1 MSNVACDIKYAFR
14 SLARSPGFT
23 IAAALTVAVAVG
35 PTTAMFSVVNGI
47 LLRPLPYK
55 DADRLIRIIE
65 RIGEHAPTGV
75 RLRAG
80 GGGMELTEIGVVR
93 VRTRSL
99 SNIAPYELTTATL
112 VTRGE
117 VVSVEATRAGA
128 ALFEMLAVPPLL
140 GRTVN
145 ADDEKGGGQAVVV
158 LSHALWQGRFEA
170 RTDVIGDIVSI
181 DGRDHTVVGVM
192 PRGFEFPPETPAQLW
207 TPFSAPVTTRSFRP
221 VIARL
226 ADGRTMEEAAV
237 EVTRIIN
244 QYRLSLDTQAS
255 MAGRVPLGASPPPPP
270 PPPLDPR
277 GAKPAPPRERLAAP
291 PPLPQAE
298 FQVATVQ
305 DQLVG
310 PVRRG
315 VQILMLGVVVLL
327 LIGCANV
334 ANLMLARTTWR
345 ERELAVRAALGA
357 SVTRLAALLLAE
369 STMVALVGAT
379 LGVMI
384 AVAGTHLLQVFGV
397 AVPRLDLG
405 IAGGVPRIGAVQ
417 IDTDALI
424 FTGTAAMFVA
434 LMIGAMPVWRHA
446 RGRVQFLQGHHIS
459 AEAGFNLFGPQR
471 FQGLLVTAQV
481 AMATMLLVCAGL
493 LLRTLVNLAS
503 TDPGYDTTRVLT
515 FQLRDTQQQARSS
528 PFLALPEAVQLLTK
542 YDDLATAIGRIPG
555 VTAVGYSQALPMT
568 RTLTV
573 VGLRMSPNPPRDS
586 RGGPP
591 DFAAKLPPETP
602 NARAVSHG
610 FLEAMGTPIVAG
622 RGLRETDSAT
632 GNRVMVI
639 NRSLAESG
647 VLWDN
652 PIGHQLYAVGRE
664 PWEIVGIAGDVR
676 RFGLDQEPDPQIFVD
691 FRQAPDLL
699 LGGPPMSFAV
709 RANQD
714 PAALSPLIL
723 KSLRQIDPNLAMERV
738 ATTAQL
744 MGDSLARSRLYAL
757 LLNAFAAIALTLA
770 AFGVYAV
777 LAHAVS
783 RRTREIGIRTALG
796 ASRGDLV
803 RLVLGQAVVLLLV
816 GVVVGLGGATAMARG
831 LQTMLF
837 GLTPTDLTTY
847 VAVAVL
853 ISTVV
858 VLGALIPLRSAAGGD
873 PIRALRE

>member
-14 SLARSPGFT
+14 SLASSPGFT
-23 IAAALTVAVAVG
+23 IAAVLTVAVAVG
-35 PTTAMFSVVNGI
+35 PTTAMFSVVNGV

-55 DADRLIRIIE
+55 DADRLVRIIE
-65 RIGEHAPTGV
+65 RIGENAPTGV

-112 VTRGE
+112 VTRGD

-140 GRTVN
+140 GRTVS

-158 LSHALWQGRFEA
+158 LSHALWQGRFGA
-170 RTDVIGDIVSI
+170 RTEVIGNIVSI
-181 DGRDHTVVGVM
+181 DGRDHTVIGVM

-207 TPFSAPVTTRSFRP
+207 TPFAAPITARSFRP

-226 ADGRTMEEAAV
+226 ADGRTLEEAAV

-244 QYRLSLDTQAS
+244 QHRLSLDTQGS
-255 MAGRVPLGASPPPPP
+255 MAGRIPLGAPSPPP

-277 GAKPAPPRERLAAP
+277 GAKPAPPRERVAAP

-298 FQVATVQ
+298 FAVATVQ

-310 PVRRG
+310 PVRHG
-315 VQILMLGVVVLL
+315 VQILTVGVALL
-327 LIGCANV
+327 LLLGCANV

-357 SVTRLAALLLAE
+357 SVTRLATLLLAE
-369 STMVALVGAT
+369 STMVALAGAT
-379 LGVMI
+379 LAVMI
-384 AVAGTHLLQVFGV
+384 AVAGTHLLQGFGV
-397 AVPRLDLG
+397 AVPRLELG
-405 IAGGVPRIGAVQ
+405 IPGGLPRFGAVQ

-434 LMIGAMPVWRHA
+434 LMIGALPVWRHA
-446 RGRVQFLQGHHIS
+446 RGRVQLLQGHHV
-459 AEAGFNLFGPQR
+459 AAGAGFNLFGPQR
-471 FQGLLVTAQV
+471 LQGLLVTAQV
-481 AMATMLLVCAGL
+481 AMATMLLVGAGL

-503 TDPGYDTTRVLT
+503 TDPGYDTARVLT
-515 FQLRDTQQQARSS
+515 FQLRDTQQQAGSS
-528 PFLALPEAVQLLTK
+528 PFVALPEAVQLLAK
-542 YDDLATAIGRIPG
+542 YDDLAIAIGRIPG

-573 VGLRMSPNPPRDS
+573 VGLRMSPNPPRDP
-586 RGGPP
+586 RPGPP

-602 NARAVSHG
+602 NARAVSYG
-610 FLEAMGTPIVAG
+610 FLEAMGTPIIAG
-622 RGLRETDSAT
+622 RGLQETDSAA
-632 GNRVMVI
+632 GSRAMVV

-652 PIGHQLYAVGRE
+652 PIGRQLYAVGRE
-664 PWEIVGIAGDVR
+664 PWEIVGIAEDVR

-699 LGGPPMSFAV
+699 VVGPPMLFAV
-709 RANQD
+709 RAIGN

-723 KSLRQIDPNLAMERV
+723 TSLRQIDPNLGMERV

-757 LLNAFAAIALTLA
+757 VLSAFAAIALTLA
-770 AFGVYAV
+770 ALGIYAV
-777 LAHAVS
+777 LAHAVA

-796 ASRGDLV
+796 ASRRGLV
-803 RLVLGQAVVLLLV
+803 GLVLGQAMLLMTFGL
-816 GVVVGLGGATAMARG
+816 VVGLGGATAIARA
-831 LQTMLF
+831 LQAMLF
-837 GLTPTDLTTY
+837 GLTPTDPTTY

-858 VLGALIPLRSAAGGD
+858 VLGALFPLRSAAGVD
-873 PIRALRE
+873 PVRALRE